1 MCVSLPMSLALLKS
15 CMEFELIVLLSD
27 SQLCCFGSPS
37 LLCAMLVLDRVGN
50 SFFCFVFFVVCLL
63 LASQNRTSTKLQA
76 AFLILAICRMIK
88 QRDSGK
94 CIKLSVRE

>member
-1 MCVSLPMSLALLKS
+1 MSLALLKS

-27 SQLCCFGSPS
+27 AQLCCFGSPS
-37 LLCAMLVLDRVGN
+37 LLRAMLVLDRVGN
-50 SFFCFVFFVVCLL
+50 SFFVLFFLLFVSCWLHKTEL
-63 LASQNRTSTKLQA
+63 QQNFRLR
-76 AFLILAICRMIK
+76 FLILATCRMIK

>member
-37 LLCAMLVLDRVGN
+37 LLCAMRVLDRVGN
-50 SFFCFVFFVVCLL
+50 SFFFVLFFLL
-63 LASQNRTSTKLQA
+63 FVYCWLDKTELQQN
-76 AFLILAICRMIK
+76 
-88 QRDSGK
+88 
-94 CIKLSVRE
+94 VRLRF

>member
-50 SFFCFVFFVVCLL
+50 SFLVLFFLLFVYCWLHKTEL
-63 LASQNRTSTKLQA
+63 QQNFRLR
-76 AFLILAICRMIK
+76 F
-88 QRDSGK
+88 
-94 CIKLSVRE
+94 